1 MYIYIIKQ
9 GYCMKRDLFSRN
21 IKKILEIAKSV
32 DFYSSK
38 ELRVLMNKLKSDGY
52 IAQSLNFNTFYNRL
66 IENGLK
72 QEIITINENNIV
84 RYFFNKDLDIF
95 KRSLALQKGSFLS
108 MSTSL
113 NYQGL
118 SDFSDNFIYISKEQP
133 NKNIYFEND
142 SLTQEKIDSAFK
154 KEYRRTKSFGKIEDK
169 YVVLLSPKYSGNYE
183 VIKYNDVMVS
193 SINRALV
200 EMIVNI
206 QYFKSSMKIIETF
219 KPIKNKIIL
228 EKVYN
233 VLDHFN
239 FIYPYYQCV
248 GFYLEKIGFNKDEL
262 KSFTHKIS
270 TYDFYTEKNLSSY
283 SYDEFWKMYY

>member
-1 MYIYIIKQ
+1 
-9 GYCMKRDLFSRN
+9 MKRDLFSKN
-21 IKKILEIAKSV
+21 LQKILKIAKSV

-38 ELRVLMNKLKSDGY
+38 ELRILMNKLKDDGY
-52 IAQSLNFNTFYNRL
+52 IAKSLNFNTFYNRL
-66 IENGLK
+66 VENGLK
-72 QEIITINENNIV
+72 QEIVTINENNIV
-84 RYFFNKDLDIF
+84 RYFFNKNLDIF
-95 KRSLALQKGSFLS
+95 QKSLALKKGSFLS
-108 MSTSL
+108 MSTAL
-113 NYQGL
+113 NYQEL
-118 SDFSDNFIYISKEQP
+118 STFSDNFIYISKEQP
-133 NKNIYFEND
+133 DKYIQFEKNN
-142 SLTQEKIDSAFK
+142 LTQEKINIAFK
-154 KEYRRTKSFGKIEDK
+154 KDYRRTKSFGKIEDK
-169 YVVLLSPKYSGNYE
+169 YVVLLSPKYTGNYG
-183 VIKYNDVMVS
+183 VIKYKGVMVS

-206 QYFKSSMKIIETF
+206 QYFKSSQKIIEAF
-219 KPIKNKIIL
+219 KPIKNKIML

-233 VLDHFN
+233 VVENFD